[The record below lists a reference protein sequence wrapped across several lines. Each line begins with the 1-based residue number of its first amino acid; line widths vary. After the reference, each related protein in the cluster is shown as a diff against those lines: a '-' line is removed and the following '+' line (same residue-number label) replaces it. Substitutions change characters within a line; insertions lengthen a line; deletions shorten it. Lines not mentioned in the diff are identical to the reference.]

1 MLRRGPGWNEVQEG
15 GTLVGVAVSAVV
27 GEAVGAIVV
36 GEAVGAEEG
45 GGLQKQC

>member
-1 MLRRGPGWNEVQEG
+1 M
-15 GTLVGVAVSAVV
+15 VGAAVGAVV

-45 GGLQKQC
+45 GGLQKHCLICGKTCRY